1 MLAFLMA
8 AILAMAFT
16 WVVFKRLR
24 AGQQRPVIQ
33 IVAAV
38 NDLPAGVALTD
49 KDVAL
54 VDWPS
59 DILALPGSYTKKEEV
74 LGHPLIHS
82 LGAKEPILKRDLG
95 LEGSG
100 IGLSTKIPPGMRATA
115 IKSNEIVGVAGF
127 LDPGFHGDGMATRN
141 IPGNVGKLTQT
152 GRPDVEGVTAGHTNE
167 PDPHGK
173 PLQVDR
179 WTLPVT
185 RE

>member
-1 MLAFLMA
+1 MIAFVMAVVLAA
-8 AILAMAFT
+8 AFT

-38 NDLPAGVALTD
+38 NDLPAGVAIAD
-49 KDVAL
+49 KDVAM
-54 VDWPS
+54 VDWLS
-59 DILALPGSYTKKEEV
+59 DMPLPGSYTKKEEV

-127 LDPGFHGDGMATRN
+127 LYSRSHCDVLCTNN
-141 IPGNVGKLTQT
+141 I
-152 GRPDVEGVTAGHTNE
+152 
-167 PDPHGK
+167 
-173 PLQVDR
+173 
-179 WTLPVT
+179 
-185 RE
+185 